1 MTKAQLV
8 KQISAK
14 AGITQVSAGKILESI
29 LSSLSEAMASGDSVT
44 LGGFGTFKLSQHK
57 ERKGRN
63 PSNGQP
69 LVIPARKMPR
79 FSPGKE
85 LRQLVQG
92 K

>member
-14 AGITQVSAGKILESI
+14 AGITQVSAGKILEAI
-29 LSSLSEAMASGDSVT
+29 LSSLSEAMSSGDSIT

-63 PSNGQP
+63 PSNGKP
-69 LVIPARKMPR
+69 LTIPARKMPR

-85 LRQLVQG
+85 LRQLVQDS
-92 K
+92 